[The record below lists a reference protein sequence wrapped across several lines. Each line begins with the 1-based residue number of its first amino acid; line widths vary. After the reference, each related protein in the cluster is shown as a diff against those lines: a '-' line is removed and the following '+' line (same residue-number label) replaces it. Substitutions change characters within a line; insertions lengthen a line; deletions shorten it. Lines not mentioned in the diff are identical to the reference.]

1 MVSYNTDMKY
11 LKYHIADDTD
21 SNICGSV
28 WLSPVPTHSDIIY
41 LSITKPKCSQF
52 LLQSQRITL
61 LFCPY
66 TLSPSLH
73 ETLLGVYCSMK
84 RDS

>member
-1 MVSYNTDMKY
+1 
-11 LKYHIADDTD
+11 
-21 SNICGSV
+21 
-28 WLSPVPTHSDIIY
+28 
-41 LSITKPKCSQF
+41 
-52 LLQSQRITL
+52 